1 MRCRL
6 AGVIAGAVVLAMLV
20 AGPAYATKGA
30 YFGTAVEP
38 DPGQTSAQA
47 LSALEARVGRHFHM
61 YRLYRALN
69 NTTLRGGPATMMKS
83 RGQPMYLNVTSEMGN
98 RCVSW
103 HSVAAGNYNR
113 YLHAI
118 ARQVRRYRYRV
129 YFSWNHEMQGNCKT
143 GTAAD
148 YRASYKRVRKAF
160 KAEHVTNAVW
170 VWVAAAGNFNHDPAK
185 AAKFLPR
192 KVDLIGVDG
201 YNRSGEWR
209 SVKEIFAAA
218 HHFAVNHGHR
228 LFIGEVGCAE
238 DPSDS
243 TAKANWISNAFDTFK
258 AWNVAGVVWTNMPRS
273 DGNYRVD
280 SSSAALAA
288 YKQAGETAFY
298 MR

>member
-1 MRCRL
+1 
-6 AGVIAGAVVLAMLV
+6 
-20 AGPAYATKGA
+20 
-30 YFGTAVEP
+30 
-38 DPGQTSAQA
+38 
-47 LSALEARVGRHFHM
+47 
-61 YRLYRALN
+61 
-69 NTTLRGGPATMMKS
+69 
-83 RGQPMYLNVTSEMGN
+83 
-98 RCVSW
+98 
-103 HSVAAGNYNR
+103 
-113 YLHAI
+113 
-118 ARQVRRYRYRV
+118 
-129 YFSWNHEMQGNCKT
+129 MQGNCKT

-218 HHFAVNHGHR
+218 HRFAMNHGRPALHR
-228 LFIGEVGCAE
+228 RGRLRGGSVRLDGQGAAG
-238 DPSDS
+238 SRTRS
-243 TAKANWISNAFDTFK
+243 T
-258 AWNVAGVVWTNMPRS
+258 RS
-273 DGNYRVD
+273 RRGTSPASSGRTCRAATGNYRVD

-288 YKQAGETAFY
+288 YKQAGETSFY